1 MSRCSLSK
9 LNPVIVTRLCVFRH
23 TYVLLEYQVFNS
35 TIDHYRVY
43 PELSIDV
50 TGHKK
55 SLSLEAH
62 DQCFGINS

>member
-1 MSRCSLSK
+1 MSK

-55 SLSLEAH
+55 SLIRSA
-62 DQCFGINS
+62 

>member
-55 SLSLEAH
+55 SLIRSA
-62 DQCFGINS
+62 